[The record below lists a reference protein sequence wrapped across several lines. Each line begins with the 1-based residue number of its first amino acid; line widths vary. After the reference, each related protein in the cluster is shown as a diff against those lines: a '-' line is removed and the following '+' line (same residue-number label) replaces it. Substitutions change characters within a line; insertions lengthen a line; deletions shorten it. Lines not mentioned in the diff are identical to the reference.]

1 MHQHAARKAGH
12 NAAKFLLWNEMR
24 ERRSKKVQGFIRRR
38 RAALALGARRARGYM
53 CLRQLLGCCWCFWYP
68 LQLLLTQPDGTLFF
82 LIFTYSNLPNNRVGS
97 FNHVGGR
104 ILEN

>member
-38 RAALALGARRARGYM
+38 RAALALGARRARAAIYAFAN
-53 CLRQLLGCCWCFWYP
+53 CLAAAAGASGTPYNYCCY
-68 LQLLLTQPDGTLFF
+68 T
-82 LIFTYSNLPNNRVGS
+82 
-97 FNHVGGR
+97 
-104 ILEN
+104 

>member
-38 RAALALGARRARGYM
+38 RAVLALGARRARLYVPSPTA
-53 CLRQLLGCCWCFWYP
+53 W
-68 LQLLLTQPDGTLFF
+68 LLLLLVPPTT
-82 LIFTYSNLPNNRVGS
+82 TAATHSS
-97 FNHVGGR
+97 
-104 ILEN
+104 

>member
-38 RAALALGARRARGYM
+38 RAALALGARRAAICAFAN
-53 CLRQLLGCCWCFWYP
+53 CLAAAAAAAASGTPYNYCCY
-68 LQLLLTQPDGTLFF
+68 T
-82 LIFTYSNLPNNRVGS
+82 
-97 FNHVGGR
+97 
-104 ILEN
+104 